1 MAGARHRSL
10 CKFRGRRNVLE
21 DSPRSQ
27 TQLSW
32 RLLRRL
38 TSLWLHRKL
47 EGSKNSCLLWG
58 LVRTANQDAGLCYV
72 IGAWRGTL
80 PAEVLSVR
88 CIPCITMHPT
98 NTNKKIA
105 SKTTSK
111 TFPGRHGVQQEA
123 PSSVSTFAGYPPT
136 PPRRLPSFANT
147 TQLASSTKAGV
158 RNIHSGSASN
168 TYFLSVA
175 CVNPR
180 CTISSAQ
187 RRGRQSFKVG
197 EESHRPRAAA
207 ECR

>member
-136 PPRRLPSFANT
+136 PPRRLPSFA
-147 TQLASSTKAGV
+147 TQRSWRLLRRLAFVTYTQEVQATHIFFQLHASIQGARYPARSGVAG
-158 RNIHSGSASN
+158 N
-168 TYFLSVA
+168 LS
-175 CVNPR
+175 R
-180 CTISSAQ
+180 
-187 RRGRQSFKVG
+187 
-197 EESHRPRAAA
+197 
-207 ECR
+207 